1 MKEKYTVEDEVK
13 YMGGSLDG
21 KLVRPSL
28 VNAALYSGNSNNKNI
43 NDSMGI
49 SNSYQIPDADYPMAM
64 HEDYKPIE
72 IDGKLVFKL
81 AKAYKT
87 EMTIQ

>member
-1 MKEKYTVEDEVK
+1 MKKKYTVEDEVK

-21 KLVRPSL
+21 KLIRPSL
-28 VNAALYSGNSNNKNI
+28 VNAALYSGDSNNMDI

-49 SNSYQIPDADYPMAM
+49 GTSYQIIDADYPMAM

-81 AKAYKT
+81 AKTYKT
-87 EMTIQ
+87 EMTI